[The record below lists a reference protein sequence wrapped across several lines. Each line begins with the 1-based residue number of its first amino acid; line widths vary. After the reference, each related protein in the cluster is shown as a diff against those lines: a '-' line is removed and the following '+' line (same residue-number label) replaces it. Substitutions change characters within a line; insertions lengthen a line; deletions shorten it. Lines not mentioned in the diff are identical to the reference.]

1 MNFSNI
7 SLERVMAWNE
17 PGNNKDPWGNRGNDG
32 PPDLDEVIKNM
43 QRKLAGI
50 FGGSSSN
57 DGNKESSGGGGSSIA
72 LSLMILVAIVVWL
85 LSGIY
90 IVQPAERGVE
100 MRFGAYTETTMPGPH
115 WHIPYPFEKVEKV
128 DVARVRT
135 VTIGFGQ
142 AGGSVSAEALMLTKD
157 ENIVELKVEVQF
169 NVEDAAAY
177 LFNVV
182 NPDLTLR
189 QMTESAVREIVGKT
203 TMDEVFRTGRSAMA
217 TQTRMKLQELLA
229 DFGTGLMVTDF
240 NMPDIQPPPQVQ
252 AAFADVVKADADKE
266 SQINEAFAY
275 ARDIVPRARGRA
287 SRIRETSEAYKSQ
300 VIAKALGEASHFSQV
315 LAEYERAPA
324 ITRERLFLETMES
337 VYSQS
342 QKVLVDVSKDS
353 NNVLYLPL
361 DRLGKASSSP
371 TRVDLGSLTAY
382 PATGMSSNSPA
393 TNDARSRG
401 GR

>member
-1 MNFSNI
+1 
-7 SLERVMAWNE
+7 MAWNE
-17 PGNNKDPWGNRGNDG
+17 PGNKDEKDPWGNRGNDG

-43 QRKLAGI
+43 QQKLAGI
-50 FGGSSSN
+50 FGGNSSN
-57 DGNKESSGGGGSSIA
+57 AGGNKSSGGGNSTI
-72 LSLMILVAIVVWL
+72 LSLIILVAFIVWL

-100 MRFGAYTETTMPGPH
+100 MRFGAYTETTLPGPH

-135 VTIGFGQ
+135 ATIGFVQG
-142 AGGSVSAEALMLTKD
+142 GGSVSAESLMLTKD
-157 ENIVELKVEVQF
+157 ENIIELKVEVQF
-169 NVEDAAAY
+169 NVEDAAQY

-189 QMTESAVREIVGKT
+189 QMTESTVREIVGKT
-203 TMDEVFRTGRSAMA
+203 TMDEVFRTGRGAMA
-217 TQTRMKLQELLA
+217 IQTEVKLQELLA
-229 DFGTGLMVTDF
+229 DFRTGLVVTDF

-266 SQINEAFAY
+266 SQINEAYAY

-287 SRIRETSEAYKSQ
+287 TRIGEEAEAYKSQ
-300 VIAKALGEASHFSQV
+300 IVAKALGETSHFIQV
-315 LAEYERAPA
+315 LREYEKAPA
-324 ITRERLFLETMES
+324 ITKERMFIDTMES

-353 NNVLYLPL
+353 NNILYLPL
-361 DRLGKASSSP
+361 DRLGRGSSLPP
-371 TRVDLGSLTAY
+371 TRIDLGSLTAY
-382 PATGMSSNSPA
+382 PPTGMFTSSPA
-393 TNDARSRG
+393 VSDARSRG